1 MFIYVFSSLFS
12 ICLLADHLVPSP
24 LVVAQTTGNPE
35 MVPNLRAL
43 LVDLEN
49 ISDLNLR
56 LFCSDSI
63 NHIVE

>member
-1 MFIYVFSSLFS
+1 MFS
-12 ICLLADHLVPSP
+12 ICLLADYFVPS
-24 LVVAQTTGNPE
+24 LLLVAQAIGNPE

-56 LFCSDSI
+56 LFYSDSI
-63 NHIVE
+63 NSIVE